1 MSNIIHPIYINRIST
16 TRKTNKKEDKKNF
29 KLESSTTAKNLQK
42 PEHKQEVS
50 SENLYFLQANANEI
64 EKDKNLNYGNSLL
77 DLLAKYRKSVLL
89 SKPSIKEL
97 YEIKTT
103 LTMYTKS
110 SSDTKINNIIQEIET
125 LANVELAK
133 RGII

>member
-16 TRKTNKKEDKKNF
+16 VRKTNKKDGKKNF
-29 KLESSTTAKNLQK
+29 KLDNKSTVKNLNK
-42 PEHKQEVS
+42 SDHKQEVS
-50 SENLYFLQANANEI
+50 SENLYFLQTNDSEI
-64 EKDKNLNYGNSLL
+64 NKDKDLEYGNNLL
-77 DLLAKYRKSVLL
+77 DLLSQYRKSVLL
-89 SKPSIKEL
+89 SKPSTKEL

-103 LTMYTKS
+103 LEIYNKS

>member
-16 TRKTNKKEDKKNF
+16 VRKTNKKDGKKNF
-29 KLESSTTAKNLQK
+29 KLDNKSTVKNLNK
-42 PEHKQEVS
+42 SDHKQEVS
-50 SENLYFLQANANEI
+50 SENLYFLQTNASEI
-64 EKDKNLNYGNSLL
+64 NKDKDLNYGNNLL
-77 DLLAKYRKSVLL
+77 DLLAKYRKLVLL
-89 SKPSIKEL
+89 SKLSTKEL
-97 YEIKTT
+97 YEIKIT
-103 LTMYTKS
+103 LEIYNKS

>member
-16 TRKTNKKEDKKNF
+16 VRKTNKKDGKKNF
-29 KLESSTTAKNLQK
+29 KLDNKPTVKNLNK
-42 PEHKQEVS
+42 SDHKQEVS
-50 SENLYFLQANANEI
+50 SENLYFLQTNASEI
-64 EKDKNLNYGNSLL
+64 NKDKDLNYGNNLL

-89 SKPSIKEL
+89 SKPSTKEL

-103 LTMYTKS
+103 LEIYNKS

>member
-1 MSNIIHPIYINRIST
+1 MSHIIHPIYINRIST
-16 TRKTNKKEDKKNF
+16 VRKTNKKDGKKNF
-29 KLESSTTAKNLQK
+29 KLENTSTVKNLNK
-42 PEHKQEVS
+42 SYHKQEVS
-50 SENLYFLQANANEI
+50 SENLYFLQANASEI
-64 EKDKNLNYGNSLL
+64 NKDKDLNYGNNLL

-89 SKPSIKEL
+89 SKPSTKEL

-103 LTMYTKS
+103 LEMYNKS